1 MAKRAT
7 LTDFTT
13 PKPQAATPGAAP
25 EAPAEPTTARA
36 AKADPRRGLTLR
48 LSEPAWKQL
57 KILAVQEGR
66 HAHDLIIDGVNA
78 VFEKHGKPPIA

>member
-13 PKPQAATPGAAP
+13 PKPQAATLGAP

-36 AKADPRRGLTLR
+36 AKTDPRRKGLTLR